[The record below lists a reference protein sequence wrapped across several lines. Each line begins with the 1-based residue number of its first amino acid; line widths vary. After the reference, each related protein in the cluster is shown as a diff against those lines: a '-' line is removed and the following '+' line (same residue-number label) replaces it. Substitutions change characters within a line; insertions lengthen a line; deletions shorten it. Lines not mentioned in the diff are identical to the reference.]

1 MISGLHCLAAVARHH
16 GIDINADNLAREHG
30 PLTGEPSAALVVRM
44 AVGNGL
50 RARRTRL
57 SWDQLA
63 ASGEAYPLLA
73 RRRDGSWLIVS
84 GFRPVPGG
92 EGEIVAID
100 PQRDPRAFQFF
111 PRGPWC
117 EEWDGEVVL
126 VKRSYRLG
134 DTERPFGLFW
144 FVAEMWRVRSL
155 LRDVAVAAVVLN
167 LLGLAVPLFFQV
179 VVDKVLV
186 HQAYAT
192 LYVLTVGVIA
202 AAAFEAVFGFL
213 RRYLILHVSN
223 KIDIRLAIRT
233 FAHLMRL
240 PLDFFENAR
249 AGVLVKH
256 MQQAEKIR
264 EFLAGR
270 LFLTL
275 VDSTALLVFLPVLLL
290 YSARLAVI
298 VVIFALLV
306 AVTIGLLIKPF
317 RTRLQKLYELE
328 ARRQSLLVEAIHG
341 MHTIKSLALEGQ
353 QRRAWDS
360 WSVESLTMRYR
371 VGLVSSLAQ
380 TAIGSLEKLMIIAV
394 VAAGT
399 LLVFDNSI
407 TVGALIAFQMLAGR
421 VSGPLGQMVGLVH
434 EYQDSALSVR
444 MLATIM
450 NAKPERGGARG
461 IEPPIRGAIEFDH
474 VVFRYGPDV
483 EPALADLSFTVPAG
497 KILGVVGHSGSGKTT
512 LTRVIQGIN
521 PAQGGVVRIDGNDV
535 RNIDLTHLRSRIG
548 VVLQDNFLFRGT
560 VRENIA
566 MPRPGASFEE
576 VVMAA
581 GLAGADEFIE
591 RLPHGFD
598 TPLEENASNL
608 SGGQRQRLAIAR
620 ALIIRPAVLI
630 LDEATSALDPDS
642 EAIIQA
648 NLRKIAAG
656 RTVIIVSHRLGT
668 LADADAILVLERG
681 RKIGFGRHG
690 ELMATCPT
698 YAGLWRQQQRH
709 FA

>member
-1 MISGLHCLAAVARHH
+1 MITGLYCLAAVARHH
-16 GIDINADNLAREHG
+16 GIDVNADNLARAHA
-30 PLTGEPSAALVVRM
+30 PLEAEPLAALMVRM
-44 AVGNGL
+44 AVANGL
-50 RARRTRL
+50 RARSARL
-57 SWDQLA
+57 TWDEITKA
-63 ASGEAYPLLA
+63 GEAYPLLA

-84 GFRPVPGG
+84 GFRSGANG
-92 EGEIVAID
+92 EDTLVVID
-100 PQRDPRAFQFF
+100 PQSDRQNFQFIA
-111 PRGPWC
+111 RAPWC
-117 EEWDGEVVL
+117 EHWDGEVVL

-134 DTERPFGLFW
+134 DTERPFGLGW
-144 FVAEMWRVRSL
+144 FVAEMWRVRPL
-155 LRDVAVAAVVLN
+155 LRDVAIAAVVLN
-167 LLGLAVPLFFQV
+167 LLGLAIPLFFQV

-192 LYVLTVGVIA
+192 LYVLTAGVVA
-202 AAAFEAVFGFL
+202 AAVFEAVFGFL

-223 KIDIRLAIRT
+223 KIDIRLATRT

-240 PLDFFENAR
+240 PLDFFENIP

-275 VDSTALLVFLPVLLL
+275 VDGTSLLVFVPVLLL
-290 YSARLAVI
+290 YSVRLTAI
-298 VVIFALLV
+298 VLVFALLV
-306 AVTIGLLIKPF
+306 AATILMLVRPF
-317 RTRLQKLYELE
+317 RSRLQQLYELE

-341 MHTIKSLALEGQ
+341 IHTVKSLALETQ
-353 QRRAWDS
+353 QRRTWDS

-371 VGLVSSLAQ
+371 VGLVSTMAQ
-380 TAIGSLEKLMIIAV
+380 TAIVSIEKLMIIAV

-399 LLVFDNSI
+399 LLVFNDAI
-407 TVGALIAFQMLAGR
+407 TVGALVAFQMLAGR
-421 VSGPLGQMVGLVH
+421 VSGPLGQIVGLVH
-434 EYQDSALSVR
+434 EYQDTALSVR
-444 MLATIM
+444 MLATVM
-450 NAKPERGGARG
+450 NARPERSGARG
-461 IEPPIRGAIEFDH
+461 MEPPIRGAIQFDD
-474 VVFRYGPDV
+474 VTFRYRPDA
-483 EPALADLSFTVPAG
+483 EPALNGVSFTVPAG

-512 LTRVIQGIN
+512 LTRLIQGISQ
-521 PAQGGVVRIDGNDV
+521 AQGGVIRVDGIDV
-535 RNIDLTHLRSRIG
+535 RNIDVTHLRSRIG

-566 MPRPGASFEE
+566 APHRGASFEE
-576 VVMAA
+576 IVAVAS
-581 GLAGADEFIE
+581 LAGADEFIE
-591 RLPHGFD
+591 RLPQGFD

-620 ALIIRPAVLI
+620 ALIMRPAVLI

-648 NLRKIAAG
+648 NLRRIAAG

-681 RKIGFGRHG
+681 RKIGFGRHV
-690 ELMATCPT
+690 ELMAACPL
-698 YAGLWRQQQRH
+698 YANLWRQQTRH

>member
-1 MISGLHCLAAVARHH
+1 MLTGLYCLAAVARRH
-16 GIDINADNLAREHG
+16 GIDVNADNLARAHG
-30 PLTGEPSAALVVRM
+30 PLEAEPSAALVVKM
-44 AVGNGL
+44 AVANGL

-57 SWDQLA
+57 TWDEIIA
-63 ASGEAYPLLA
+63 AGEAYPLLA
-73 RRRDGSWLIVS
+73 RRRDGTWVIVS
-84 GFRPVPGG
+84 GFRPSQGG
-92 EGEIVAID
+92 DGELVVID
-100 PQRDPRAFQFF
+100 PERDRNNFQFF

-117 EEWDGEVVL
+117 EEWDGEAVL
-126 VKRSYRLG
+126 VKRSYRLS
-134 DTERPFGLFW
+134 DTERPFGLGW
-144 FVAEMWRVRSL
+144 FLAEMWRVKSM
-155 LRDVAVAAVVLN
+155 LRDVAIAAVMLN

-192 LYVLTVGVIA
+192 LYVLTGGVVA
-202 AAAFEAVFGFL
+202 AAGFEALFGFL

-223 KIDIRLAIRT
+223 KIDVRLATRT

-275 VDSTALLVFLPVLLL
+275 VDSTALLVFVPVLLL
-290 YSARLAVI
+290 YSAKLTAIVAV
-298 VVIFALLV
+298 FALLV
-306 AVTIGLLIKPF
+306 AATIAALIKPF
-317 RTRLQKLYELE
+317 RSRLQKLYELE

-341 MHTIKSLALEGQ
+341 MHTVKSLALETQ
-353 QRRAWDS
+353 QRRVWDS

-371 VGLVSSLAQ
+371 VGIVSTLAQ
-380 TAIGSLEKLMIIAV
+380 TAMQSLEKLMIIAV
-394 VAAGT
+394 VAVGT
-399 LLVFDNSI
+399 LLVFRNSI

-421 VSGPLGQMVGLVH
+421 VSGPLGQLVGLVH
-434 EYQDSALSVR
+434 EYQDTALSVR

-450 NAKPERGGARG
+450 NARPERSGARG
-461 IEPPIRGAIEFDH
+461 MEPPIRGAIQFDD
-474 VVFRYGPDV
+474 VTFRYHPEG
-483 EPALADLSFTVPAG
+483 EPVLAGVSFTVPAG

-512 LTRVIQGIN
+512 ITRLIQGIN
-521 PAQGGVVRIDGNDV
+521 QAQGGVIRIDGVDV

-566 MPRPGASFEE
+566 APRPGASIEE
-576 VVMAA
+576 IVAVAS
-581 GLAGADEFIE
+581 LAGADEFIE
-591 RLPHGFD
+591 RMPQGFD
-598 TPLEENASNL
+598 TQLEENASNL

-620 ALIIRPAVLI
+620 ALIVRPAVLI

-642 EAIIQA
+642 EAIIQT
-648 NLRKIAAG
+648 NLRRIAAG

-668 LADADAILVLERG
+668 LADADAILVMERG
-681 RKIGFGRHG
+681 HKIGFGRHA
-690 ELMATCPT
+690 ELIATCPV
-698 YAGLWRQQQRH
+698 YAGLWRQQTRH